1 MADISQTISDFPGI
15 TEVWILSVKN
25 ECKELLFKIDF
36 PQTAKQPQIHC
47 IDFVANEAI
56 EFTFKFEDKSISIAD
71 GTPHPGQQLFVPNA
85 SIMKAGAYDI
95 VADKFGLIRLA
106 ANSHLYLSDITTNHE
121 YPGRV
126 FSITNVLSLSKPDIK
141 KIKSSV
147 KSANI
152 SCRNFPMKPD
162 DLRKR
167 LKIADGGNDYI
178 FATTLADNS
187 KVLILCHHVTV

>member
-1 MADISQTISDFPGI
+1 
-15 TEVWILSVKN
+15 
-25 ECKELLFKIDF
+25 
-36 PQTAKQPQIHC
+36 
-47 IDFVANEAI
+47 
-56 EFTFKFEDKSISIAD
+56 
-71 GTPHPGQQLFVPNA
+71 
-85 SIMKAGAYDI
+85 MKAGAYDI
-95 VADKFGLIRLA
+95 VADEFGLIRLA